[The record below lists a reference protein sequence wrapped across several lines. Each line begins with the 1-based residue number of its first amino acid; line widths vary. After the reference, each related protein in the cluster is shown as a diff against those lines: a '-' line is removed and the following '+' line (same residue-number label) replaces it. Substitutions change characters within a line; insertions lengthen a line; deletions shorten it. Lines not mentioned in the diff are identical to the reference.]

1 MKKQIHQF
9 TILELLIVISVIT
22 ILCALLLPA
31 LNSVRKKAESI
42 QCVSNLKQSGTYMMM
57 YCNAFDDWIPP
68 PTAHRDNGLYT
79 GGNFDDFDSLMTWAR
94 RLIMFVEGKEKTE
107 LWGNLRAY
115 ETYSCPSYPRVNCT
129 TTEFV
134 GYAATY
140 GLSNWLGGAWNTNVF
155 VRLSSIGKK
164 ATDWVPAKSPG
175 NTMLLA
181 DTVFTNGKRQSC
193 YWGTAQ
199 NAVSARH
206 SLQAN
211 AMMLDNSVRSLGI
224 AALRTACNGKD
235 SKIYD
240 MNCNEL

>member
-1 MKKQIHQF
+1 M
-9 TILELLIVISVIT
+9 
-22 ILCALLLPA
+22 
-31 LNSVRKKAESI
+31 
-42 QCVSNLKQSGTYMMM
+42 
-57 YCNAFDDWIPP
+57 
-68 PTAHRDNGLYT
+68 
-79 GGNFDDFDSLMTWAR
+79 
-94 RLIMFVEGKEKTE
+94 EGKEKTE